1 MSTGALS
8 HGVRTPI
15 APAAL
20 LNGISRLW
28 LVIAITGQLIFV
40 SSVALFYGRAILRG
54 DGLSWNRF
62 MTHGYIPGETTG
74 NAVVVTHVLAAVTII
89 VSGALQLIPQV
100 RRDAPTFHR
109 WNGRLFLLVASVASL
124 AGLYMIWF
132 RGAIGDLSEHVA
144 SSVNALLILVCAA
157 MALRYALAREFGIHR
172 RWALRLFLVA
182 SGVWFFRIGLMFS
195 LLVFQGPFGYDPATF
210 EGPFLTFLG
219 FGCFLIPLLVL
230 ECYLQVQA
238 RGTKSQTIAM
248 AGALFILTLVTAAGI
263 VVSTMVVWLPTLR
276 AALPGEQSI
285 TETLSATIATRGIDE
300 AIDQFHEFQRSNAGV
315 KGVDEKELNAL
326 GYELLR
332 AKEIKPAI
340 RIFQLNAET
349 FPDSGNVYDSLGE
362 AYLADG
368 DRARALTNYGESLK
382 RDPQN
387 ANAAHVLQS
396 LGPP

>member
-1 MSTGALS
+1 
-8 HGVRTPI
+8 
-15 APAAL
+15 
-20 LNGISRLW
+20 
-28 LVIAITGQLIFV
+28 
-40 SSVALFYGRAILRG
+40 
-54 DGLSWNRF
+54 

-172 RWALRLFLVA
+172 RWALRLFLVV

-238 RGTKSQTIAM
+238 RGTKTQTIAM
-248 AGALFILTLVTAAGI
+248 AGALFLLTLVTAAGI

-285 TETLSATIATRGIDE
+285 AETLSATIATRGIDE

-315 KGVDEKELNAL
+315 QGVDEKELNAL